1 MGGSDSAAV
10 VEVQKELRGRIFDR
24 YDKKASAL
32 NTLMTTLI
40 AFAILFFA
48 FILMPYVTLE
58 HQKHWIDLQ
67 IAEIKENIARQ
78 SASVAAQ
85 KAALQA
91 NKESLQQSWHALEEL
106 HAKQFDTEEVRAQRT
121 AALQERQAKLAA
133 ATDAAAKAT
142 ESLNGLQKVQADIAG
157 LKLKTDA
164 NVAELR
170 SYLSELASQYQSG
183 AVHATAECSQ
193 ADRWAQT
200 RCRVHM
206 KVKAQIDRA
215 FESVDKIV
223 LKPLADVDKPLA
235 DRAKERLAALRED
248 FDRRLFQNPDFW
260 QSLDEKTLF
269 YGGLE
274 QEFGKFTDE
283 IVAVIN
289 EDSGGLQDKLTEF
302 SGDVGR
308 LETERAQAEA
318 QVDALKLEAE
328 GLRKNADRLESDIA
342 AKGAEIAAA
351 GTGLGSRS
359 AELEKATKAL
369 DEARAAAEAD
379 RKAISDTEG
388 EIAQRLSSVQSPLG
402 TLPIGLTE
410 ATLAFPVIVAV
421 ALLIASLMLVDALR
435 LRGAFHA
442 LWRRLDPDE
451 RVLGEKEMAMI
462 APLWLDPAS
471 SGPKRFLAG
480 IAFLLPVLIF
490 VAAVALIAYSWTI
503 TDKLPVGGRT
513 TLGAFAVFYAVGS
526 LMILLGMEQLRKAW
540 RSYDR
545 PAPSVTMPHAS

>member
-58 HQKHWIDLQ
+58 HQKHRIDLQ
-67 IAEIKENIARQ
+67 IAGIEANIAGQ
-78 SASVAAQ
+78 SAAVAAQ

-91 NKESLQQSWHALEEL
+91 SKENL
-106 HAKQFDTEEVRAQRT
+106 KQHT
-121 AALQERQAKLAA
+121 AALHEREAGLAA
-133 ATDAAAKAT
+133 ATNSVAMAT
-142 ESLNGLQKVQADIAG
+142 GALDSLKKVQADIAS

-170 SYLSELASQYQSG
+170 SYLGELGSQYQSG
-183 AVHATAECSQ
+183 NLPATAECAQ
-193 ADRWAQT
+193 TDRWAQIG
-200 RCRVHM
+200 CRVHM
-206 KVKAQIDRA
+206 KVKEQIDRA
-215 FESVDKIV
+215 FESVDKVV
-223 LKPLADVDKPLA
+223 LKPLADADQPLA
-235 DRAKERLAALRED
+235 DRANERLAALRSD
-248 FDRRLFQNPDFW
+248 FDRRLLQNPDFW
-260 QSLDEKTLF
+260 RSLDEKTLF

-274 QEFGKFTDE
+274 QEFSKFTDE

-289 EDSGGLQDKLTEF
+289 RDSGGLQAKLADL
-302 SGDVGR
+302 SGDVKR
-308 LETERAQAEA
+308 LEAERAQVEA
-318 QVDALKLEAE
+318 QANALRSEAE
-328 GLRKNADRLESDIA
+328 RLGAALESA
-342 AKGAEIAAA
+342 
-351 GTGLGSRS
+351 S
-359 AELEKATKAL
+359 AAL
-369 DEARAAAEAD
+369 DEATKNLNEARVPAEAH
-379 RKAISDTEG
+379 RKAIADTEE
-388 EIAQRLSSVQSPLG
+388 EIAKRLSSVQSPLG

-410 ATLAFPVIVAV
+410 ATLAFPVIIAI

-442 LWRRLDPDE
+442 LWRRFDPDE

-471 SGPKRFLAG
+471 RGPKRSLAG

-490 VAAVALIAYSWTI
+490 VGAVALIAYSWTI
-503 TDKLPVGGRT
+503 TDKLPVGGT
-513 TLGAFAVFYAVGS
+513 ATLAAFAVFYIVSAG
-526 LMILLGMEQLRKAW
+526 MILLGMAQLWKAW
-540 RSYDR
+540 RSYGQSA
-545 PAPSVTMPHAS
+545 APGISGAS